1 MAEDVDLE
9 DLDDGGAP
17 EAGGG
22 GGAKKKGGGLGG
34 LLPNILKF
42 VAIGLGA
49 TVFIVTVSIITVNL
63 VSKKG
68 AQQTVI
74 GDPSSP
80 YVGKMPEYTYYE
92 GIGSITVRTRDFPV
106 SSSVTVKMI
115 LGYDLNDQLATTE
128 LISRRY
134 QLVDFVRRYF
144 SSKTAVELSPERE
157 EELKAE
163 IREMLNTRFLDTAR
177 VRIVLFEKL
186 DVMEQF

>member
-1 MAEDVDLE
+1 MSDNV
-9 DLDDGGAP
+9 DLDDLGEGDAP
-17 EAGGG
+17 ESGG
-22 GGAKKKGGGLGG
+22 GGAKKKGGGLGN

-80 YVGKMPEYTYYE
+80 YVGKMPEYTYYD
-92 GIGSITVRTRDFPV
+92 GIGSITVRTKDFPV

-128 LISRRY
+128 LISRRF
-134 QLVDFVRRYF
+134 QLIDFVRRYF

-186 DVMEQF
+186 DVMEQY